1 LRNDG
6 GVASALILGRRK
18 SSTWSIDHSRAE
30 GRTPDVG
37 ERALPK
43 VSVIV
48 VNYRGAEHAV
58 TCLRALRDEL
68 DWPAE
73 ALELICVDNA
83 SGDGSARRIAAAVPQ
98 ARLIRSARNTGFAGG
113 CNLGVSKATGSIVA
127 FLNSDARPHRDWV
140 RAAVEALREAPDI
153 AAVASKVLDWD
164 GERIDYVDGGLS
176 WYGMGYKPHV
186 GKPDDGAYDTP
197 RDVLF
202 GTGAA
207 LLVRRE
213 LFDQLGGFDERF
225 FMFCED
231 VDLGWRLN
239 LRGYRVRYEP
249 TSIAYHRHH
258 ASLHGADPARELYLL
273 ERNALAALYKNVS
286 DETLAAVLPAALALA
301 VRRATARG
309 DCDPTELEMT
319 RRAAP
324 KETGGIETPGPMA
337 VPRVTMAGIYAID
350 RFVEMLP
357 SLAISRR
364 VEQAARVRTDA
375 DLLPLM
381 RNALERICPEIPYLL
396 AHDMIVE
403 AFDVARVYGARRR
416 ILIITGDAV
425 SERMAGPAIRA
436 WNMAEVLSGEHHV
449 RLVSLNPH
457 SSGSWCAGQPA
468 EFEVRQATPRSIG
481 PDLDWAQVVVLQ
493 GHVLEQVPALKT
505 SNHVVIVDIYDPMH
519 LEQLEQARDLGE
531 EARAQIIDAVTA
543 VLNTQLR
550 RGDFFLCAS
559 ERQRHF
565 WLGHLAAIGRLSPIV
580 YDADPTTRS
589 LLAVAPFGLSGKP
602 PQRTG
607 PGLRDTLGL
616 GSREKVVLWAGG
628 VYSWFDPLTLLHA
641 VHTLRTE
648 HPELRLVFLGMR
660 HPNPDVPEM
669 SMAEQAR
676 RLSETL
682 GLTGEQVFFN
692 ETWVPYADRQNW
704 LLDADAG
711 VTTHFEHVETTFAFR
726 TRVLDYLWAH
736 LPIVTTDGDAFA
748 ELVATEKLGAVVPA
762 GDPAALATALQRV
775 LYDDAFAAGCR
786 DRIAAVAQRFTWEAV
801 LAPLVEFCRHPR
813 PAPDRLRGAPLT
825 PAPLTPASLTSGSF
839 TAPDRRAGVAGALRR
854 DAALARSYLAAGGPG
869 EVARRAAGR
878 LRRVTR
884 EWRHER

>member
-1 LRNDG
+1 M
-6 GVASALILGRRK
+6 
-18 SSTWSIDHSRAE
+18 
-30 GRTPDVG
+30 G
-37 ERALPK
+37 ECVPPK

-48 VNYRGAEHAV
+48 VNYRGAEHSV
-58 TCLRALRDEL
+58 TCLRALRDDL
-68 DWPAE
+68 DWPPE

-83 SGDGSARRIAAAVPQ
+83 SGDGSAQQIAAAVPQ
-98 ARLIRSARNTGFAGG
+98 ARLIRSDTNTGFAGG
-113 CNLGVSKATGSIVA
+113 CNLGVTHATGEIVG

-140 RAAVEALREAPDI
+140 RAAVEAFRDGPAV

-164 GERIDYVDGGLS
+164 GERIDYVDGGLT
-176 WYGMGYKPHV
+176 WYGMGYKPHI
-186 GKPDDGAYDTP
+186 GKPDDGAHDTA

-213 LFDQLGGFDERF
+213 VFERLGGFDERF

-249 TSIAYHRHH
+249 RSIAYHRHH
-258 ASLHGADPARELYLL
+258 ASLHGADPARETYLL

-286 DETLAAVLPAALALA
+286 DETLATVLPAALALA

-309 DCDPTELEMT
+309 GCDPAELEMT
-319 RRAAP
+319 RRGPGA
-324 KETGGIETPGPMA
+324 ETPGPMA

-357 SLAISRR
+357 ALAASRR

-381 RNALERICPEIPYLL
+381 RNALERTSPEIPYLL
-396 AHDMIVE
+396 AHDSIVE
-403 AFDVARVYGARRR
+403 ALGVAQVYGARRR
-416 ILIITGDAV
+416 ILIITADAV
-425 SERMAGPAIRA
+425 SSRMAGPAIRA
-436 WNMAEVLSGEHHV
+436 WNMAEVLSGEHDV
-449 RLVSLNPH
+449 RLISLNQH
-457 SSGSWCAGQPA
+457 SDCSMATHCPA
-468 EFEVRQATPRSIG
+468 EFDVRQVAPRSMG
-481 PDLDWAQVVVLQ
+481 PELDWAQLVVLQ
-493 GHVLEQVPALKT
+493 GHVLEHVPSLKT
-505 SNHVVIVDIYDPMH
+505 SNHLVIADIYDPMH
-519 LEQLEQARDLGE
+519 LEQLEQGRDLDDDQ
-531 EARAQIIDAVTA
+531 RTQVVDAVTA
-543 VLNTQLR
+543 VLSTQLR

-559 ERQRHF
+559 QRQRHF
-565 WLGHLAAIGRLSPIV
+565 WLGHLAAIGRLSPTV

-616 GSREKVVLWAGG
+616 GPREKVVLWAGG

-641 VHTLRTE
+641 VHTLGAE
-648 HPELRLVFLGMR
+648 HPDLRLVFLGMR

-669 SMAEQAR
+669 GMAGQTR
-676 RLSETL
+676 RLAHNL
-682 GLTGEQVFFN
+682 GLTGKQVFFN

-711 VTTHFEHVETTFAFR
+711 VTTHFEHVETTFSFR
-726 TRVLDYLWAH
+726 TRVLDYLWAG

-748 ELVATEKLGAVVPA
+748 ELVAAEELGVVVPA
-762 GDPAALATALQRV
+762 GDPVALAAALQRV
-775 LYDDAFAAGCR
+775 LYDDDFAAGCR

-801 LAPLVEFCRHPR
+801 LAPLIEFCRHPR
-813 PAPDRLRGAPLT
+813 PAPDRLRGT
-825 PAPLTPASLTSGSF
+825 PPEAL
-839 TAPDRRAGVAGALRR
+839 DRRTGVASTLRR
-854 DAALARSYLAAGGPG
+854 DAALAREYLAAGGPS
-869 EVARRAAGR
+869 EVARRATGR
-878 LRRVTR
+878 LRRWAKR
-884 EWRHER
+884 S

>member
-1 LRNDG
+1 
-6 GVASALILGRRK
+6 VS
-18 SSTWSIDHSRAE
+18 
-30 GRTPDVG
+30 
-37 ERALPK
+37 ERALPT

-48 VNYRGAEHAV
+48 VNYRGAEHTV

-68 DWPAE
+68 DWPTE

-83 SGDGSARRIAAAVPQ
+83 SGDGSPQRIAAAVPQ
-98 ARLIRSARNTGFAGG
+98 ARLIRSATNTGFAGG
-113 CNLGVSKATGSIVA
+113 CNLGVTKATGSIIG

-140 RAAVEALREAPDI
+140 RAAVETLGEDRDI

-164 GERIDYVDGGLS
+164 GERIDYVDGGLT

-186 GKPDDGAYDTP
+186 GKPDEGAHDTA

-213 LFDQLGGFDERF
+213 VFDQLGGFDERF

-249 TSIAYHRHH
+249 RSIAYHRHH
-258 ASLHGADPARELYLL
+258 ASLHGADPARETYLL

-286 DETLAAVLPAALALA
+286 DATLATVLPAALALA

-309 DCDPTELEMT
+309 ECDPTELEMT
-319 RRAAP
+319 RRGPDAEAA
-324 KETGGIETPGPMA
+324 GPMA
-337 VPRVTMAGIYAID
+337 VPRVTMAGIFAID

-357 SLAISRR
+357 SLAASRR
-364 VEQAARVRTDA
+364 AEQAARVRTDA

-381 RNALERICPEIPYLL
+381 RNALERTSPEIPYLL
-396 AHDMIVE
+396 AHDAIVE
-403 AFDVARVYGARRR
+403 ALGVEQVYGARRR
-416 ILIITGDAV
+416 ILVITADAV
-425 SERMAGPAIRA
+425 SERMAGPAIRS
-436 WNMAEVLSGEHHV
+436 WNMAEVLSGEHDV
-449 RLVSLNPH
+449 RLISLNQHCSPPPADFDVRHVPPH
-457 SSGSWCAGQPA
+457 QIAP
-468 EFEVRQATPRSIG
+468 E
-481 PDLDWAQVVVLQ
+481 LDWAQLVVLQ
-493 GHVLEQVPALKT
+493 GHVLEHVPSLKT
-505 SNHVVIVDIYDPMH
+505 SNHIVIVDIYDPMH
-519 LEQLEQARDLGE
+519 LEQLEQGRDLGE
-531 EARAQIIDAVTA
+531 DQRAQVVDAVTA
-543 VLNTQLR
+543 VLSTQLR

-565 WLGHLAAIGRLSPIV
+565 WLGHLAAIGRLSPTV

-589 LLAVAPFGLSGKP
+589 LLTVAPFGLPGKP
-602 PQRTG
+602 PQRSG

-616 GSREKVVLWAGG
+616 APRDKVVLWGG
-628 VYSWFDPLTLLHA
+628 GIYSWFDPLTLLHA
-641 VHTLRTE
+641 VHTLRAE
-648 HPELRLVFLGMR
+648 HPDLRLVFLGMR

-669 SMAEQAR
+669 GMAGQAR
-676 RLSETL
+676 LLAGTL

-692 ETWVPYADRQNW
+692 ETWVPYAERQNW

-726 TRVLDYLWAH
+726 TRVLDYLWAG

-748 ELVATEKLGAVVPA
+748 ELVAAEELGVVVPA
-762 GDPAALATALQRV
+762 GDPVALAAALQQV

-786 DRIAAVAQRFTWEAV
+786 DRIAVVAQRFTWEAV
-801 LAPLVEFCRHPR
+801 LAPLVKFCRHPR
-813 PAPDRLRGAPLT
+813 PAPDRLRGTPLAEANR
-825 PAPLTPASLTSGSF
+825 PP
-839 TAPDRRAGVAGALRR
+839 GVAGALRR
-854 DAALARSYLAAGGPG
+854 DAALARAYLAAGGPG

-878 LRRVTR
+878 LRRLAS
-884 EWRHER
+884 WG

>member
-1 LRNDG
+1 M
-6 GVASALILGRRK
+6 S
-18 SSTWSIDHSRAE
+18 
-30 GRTPDVG
+30 

-48 VNYRGAEHAV
+48 VNYRGAEDTV
-58 TCLRALRDEL
+58 TCLRAVRDEL

-83 SGDGSARRIAAAVPQ
+83 SGDGSAQRIAAAVPQ
-98 ARLIRSARNTGFAGG
+98 AQLIRSATNTGFAGG

-127 FLNSDARPHRDWV
+127 FLNNDARPHRDWV
-140 RAAVEALREAPDI
+140 RAAVKALNEGPDV
-153 AAVASKVLDWD
+153 AAVASKVLDWG
-164 GERIDYVDGGLS
+164 GERIDYVDGGLT

-186 GKPDDGAYDTP
+186 GKPDDGAHDTA

-213 LFDQLGGFDERF
+213 IFEQLGGFDERF

-239 LRGYRVRYEP
+239 LRGHRVRYEP
-249 TSIAYHRHH
+249 QSIAYHRHH
-258 ASLHGADPARELYLL
+258 ASLHGADPARETYLL

-286 DETLAAVLPAALALA
+286 DETLATVLPAALALA

-309 DCDPTELEMT
+309 ECDPTELEMT

-324 KETGGIETPGPMA
+324 DDLANAEASGPMA
-337 VPRVTMAGIYAID
+337 VPRVTMAGVYAID

-357 SLAISRR
+357 ALTTSRR
-364 VEQAARVRTDA
+364 AEQAARVRTDA

-381 RNALERICPEIPYLL
+381 RNALERTSPEIPYLL
-396 AHDMIVE
+396 AHDAIVE
-403 AFDVARVYGARRR
+403 ALGVARVYGARRR
-416 ILIITGDAV
+416 ILIITADAV

-436 WNMAEVLSGEHHV
+436 WNMAEVLSGEHDV
-449 RLVSLNPH
+449 RLISLNHHCSPP
-457 SSGSWCAGQPA
+457 PA
-468 EFEVRQATPRSIG
+468 DFDVRQVAPRSIT
-481 PDLDWAQVVVLQ
+481 PELDWAQLVILQ
-493 GHVLEQVPALKT
+493 GHVLEQIPSLKT
-505 SNHVVIVDIYDPMH
+505 SNQIIVVDIYDPMH
-519 LEQLEQARDLGE
+519 LEQLEQARDLNDA
-531 EARAQIIDAVTA
+531 ARTQIVDAVTA
-543 VLNTQLR
+543 VLTSQLR

-565 WLGHLAAIGRLSPIV
+565 WLGHLAAIGRLSPTV

-607 PGLRDTLGL
+607 PGLRDTLEL
-616 GSREKVVLWAGG
+616 GPRDKVVLWAGG
-628 VYSWFDPLTLLHA
+628 IYSWFDPLTLLHA
-641 VHTLRTE
+641 VHALRAE
-648 HPELRLVFLGMR
+648 HPDLRLVFLGMR

-669 SMAEQAR
+669 GMAEQTR
-676 RLSETL
+676 QLSKAL

-726 TRVLDYLWAH
+726 TRVLDYLWAG
-736 LPIVTTDGDAFA
+736 LPIVTTTGDAFA
-748 ELVATEKLGAVVPA
+748 ELVAAEELGVVIPA

-775 LYDDAFAAGCR
+775 LYDDAFAASCR
-786 DRIAAVAQRFTWEAV
+786 DRIAVVAQRYTWEAV

-813 PAPDRLRGAPLT
+813 PAPDRLHGAPH
-825 PAPLTPASLTSGSF
+825 
-839 TAPDRRAGVAGALRR
+839 TAPDCRAGVAGALRR
-854 DAALARSYLAAGGPG
+854 DATLARSYLAAGGPS

-878 LRRVTR
+878 LRRLWITR